1 MEEMENGWEI
11 SEEWDIAFCPEDWIK
26 ELKERRE
33 AYGIPQSRVAQYL
46 GMSREH
52 YSRIESGKK
61 QASRKV
67 LESLERVLE
76 ILNPDREMD
85 VILDYVRIR
94 FRTTNARE
102 VIEKILRIRFE
113 YMVEE
118 KHAFYGYRTQFVRG
132 NIVVMTSVE
141 EEKGTLLELKGMGC
155 REFEAI
161 LKAQRRNWYDF
172 FRQVREGGAVFKRI
186 DIASNDRA
194 GILDVRELAEKCRR
208 EECKSLFHTFRDYRS
223 GEIAAGMEQYADMM
237 GYTLYIGSLKSDV
250 YFCVYEK
257 DYEQYVK
264 FGLLREETDI
274 KNRFEIRLKNDRAE
288 KAVDDFLEYE
298 DAAGTA
304 FSIIQRYVCFLD
316 CDEEKERRSW
326 PVNPRWAWFMDGEH
340 RDIRLTM
347 KPEPFSIDRTLAWI
361 VRQVAPTL
369 RAVSMADEQTGEM
382 KLRDIIEKAKLGEK
396 HRKIVEQLTT
406 PIERAIMP
414 EKLEEWQEALIRE
427 YMPYMGQLD
436 DTGFDQDTGEIL
448 E

>member
-1 MEEMENGWEI
+1 MEEMENGWEVP
-11 SEEWDIAFCPEDWIK
+11 EERDIAFCPEEWMKD
-26 ELKERRE
+26 LKERRE
-33 AYGIPQSRVAQYL
+33 AYGLSQSSVARYL
-46 GMSREH
+46 GVSREY
-52 YSRIESGKK
+52 YSRMESGKK
-61 QASRKV
+61 LPSKKL
-67 LESLERVLE
+67 LETLGRVLE
-76 ILNPDREMD
+76 LLNPERETE

-102 VIEKILRIRFE
+102 VIERFLRIRFE
-113 YMVEE
+113 RMIEE
-118 KHAFYGYRTQFVRG
+118 KHAFYGYRTQFVHG

-155 REFEAI
+155 REFEAV
-161 LKAQRRNWYDF
+161 LKAQRRGWYDF
-172 FRQVREGGAVFKRI
+172 FRQVREAGAVFKRV
-186 DIASNDRA
+186 DIAINDRA

-223 GEIAAGMEQYADMM
+223 GEISAATEQYADTM
-237 GYTLYIGSLKSDV
+237 GYTLYIGSLKSDI
-250 YFCVYEK
+250 YFCIYEK

-264 FGLLREETDI
+264 FGLLRQETDI
-274 KNRFEIRLKNDRAE
+274 RNRFEIRLKNDRAE

-304 FSIIQRYVCFLD
+304 FGIIKRYVCFLD
-316 CDEEKERRSW
+316 CDEEKEKRSW
-326 PVNPRWAWFMDGEH
+326 PVNLRWEWFMNGEY

-369 RAVSMADEQTGEM
+369 RAVSIADEQAGET
-382 KLRDIIEKAKLGEK
+382 KLKDIIERAKLGEK
-396 HRKIVEQLTT
+396 HRKIIDQLTT
-406 PIERAIMP
+406 PIEQAILP

-436 DTGFDQDTGEIL
+436 DTGFDPDTGEIL